1 MRRVAFVFAET
12 QNVMRAMAILGW
24 EWPSIDVGT
33 TMDREIKREI
43 DLLGAEIDSLA
54 AETLALSATLIHV
67 LGRLIDSNPKL
78 WIPISLGFDDAARY
92 MEDHAIK
99 LGKTSLSSTSTHHAV
114 KALRTVEDLRT
125 ATIGNR
131 TQPKDRV

>member
-1 MRRVAFVFAET
+1 
-12 QNVMRAMAILGW
+12 MARDWLHL
-24 EWPSIDVGT
+24 DAATAVGH
-33 TMDREIKREI
+33 EIK
-43 DLLGAEIDSLA
+43 GEIDSLS

-67 LGRLIDSNPKL
+67 LGRLIDSNPRL

-92 MEDHAIK
+92 IEDHAIK
-99 LGKTSLSSTSTHHAV
+99 LGKTSSTDHAV

-131 TQPKDRV
+131 TQPKDRI

>member
-1 MRRVAFVFAET
+1 
-12 QNVMRAMAILGW
+12 MAILGC
-24 EWPSIDVGT
+24 EWLQKDVGT

-43 DLLGAEIDSLA
+43 DLMCAEIDSLG
-54 AETLALSATLIHV
+54 AETSALSATLIHV

-78 WIPISLGFDDAARY
+78 WIRISLGFDDAARY

-99 LGKTSLSSTSTHHAV
+99 LGKKSLSSTHHAI